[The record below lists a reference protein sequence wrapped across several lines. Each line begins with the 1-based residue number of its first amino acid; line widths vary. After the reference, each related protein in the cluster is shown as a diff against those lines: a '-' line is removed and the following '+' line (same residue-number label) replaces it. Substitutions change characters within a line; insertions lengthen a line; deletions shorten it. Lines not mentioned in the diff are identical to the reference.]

1 MGRRLNLISLRNEFA
16 AANRISLLIVP
27 ALMICSALLP
37 GESRRPG
44 NLSDQLPPVFSST
57 GSMPRDFA
65 PVWSSIGMPE
75 LNLSELLGEV
85 FNASLSRA
93 AETPA
98 VASKSVLTGHVKYEG
113 VLPKAKSVDMS
124 KEPNC
129 AKQYNTPPTTES
141 AIGGPANALANVVV
155 YISEG
160 APDEASSGHV
170 SLVQYGCRYFPHVLA
185 LQAKQ
190 EIWVRNEDAVNH
202 TVHLMTKANPE
213 LNRLQAANAPEFAIL
228 NDKPEFI
235 KVKCELHPW
244 MRGVIAVLKNSHF
257 AVTDT
262 EGSFTLPDLPPGKYT
277 ITVWHESFGT
287 ESKQIV
293 VGGNDAKNLDFVLK
307 VKAS

>member
-1 MGRRLNLISLRNEFA
+1 LISLCDEFA
-16 AANRISLLIVP
+16 AANRISLPIAL
-27 ALMICSALLP
+27 ALMSCIAVLR
-37 GESRRPG
+37 GDSRRPV

-57 GSMPRDFA
+57 GSTPKDFA
-65 PVWSSIGMPE
+65 PLWSSIDMPE
-75 LNLSELLGEV
+75 LNLSEPLGDV

-93 AETPA
+93 AETAPA
-98 VASKSVLTGHVKYEG
+98 VAAKSVLTGHVKYEG

-155 YISEG
+155 YISAG

-170 SLVQYGCRYFPHVLA
+170 SLVQYGCRYYPHVLA

-213 LNRLQAANAPEFAIL
+213 LNRLQVAHAPEFAIL

-287 ESKQIV
+287 ESKQVV
-293 VGGNDAKNLDFVLK
+293 VGVSDTMNLDFVLR